1 MTTLTSTGK
10 NYLLSIP
17 VILLFCLALFSLD
30 HETQSVGDLFTPGNL
45 VALMLY
51 FFPTWLI
58 CSLLYTLFLKLNNKN
73 SFAWSLVLG
82 IPAGFLLMVLI
93 LSWWMGRLG

>member
-1 MTTLTSTGK
+1 MTTYTSTDK
-10 NYLLSIP
+10 NYFLSVP
-17 VILLFCLALFSLD
+17 VILLFCFGLFWLD
-30 HETQSVGDLFTPGNL
+30 HETQSIADLFKPGNL

-58 CSLLYTLFLKLNNKN
+58 CSLLYTLFQKWNSKN

-82 IPAGFLLMVLI
+82 IPAGFALMVLV